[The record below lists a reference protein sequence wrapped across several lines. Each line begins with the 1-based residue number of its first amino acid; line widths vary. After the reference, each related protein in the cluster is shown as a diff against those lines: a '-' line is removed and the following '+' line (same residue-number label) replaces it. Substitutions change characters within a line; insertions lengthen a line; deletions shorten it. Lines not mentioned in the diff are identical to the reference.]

1 VNRWRALN
9 WRRRLLEGITEEP
22 DEEVIPILLKVIERS
37 ERLWRRTNK
46 NSGSQ
51 SQ

>member
-1 VNRWRALN
+1 VN
-9 WRRRLLEGITEEP
+9 WRRRLLDGITEEP
-22 DEEVIPILLKVIERS
+22 DEEVTPLLLKVIRRS

-51 SQ
+51 SL